1 MQPISNSGVGGSVL
15 PQEYSGVGGKELPQ
29 VTVAVRIVIIIVFMC
44 FVSIVKFLAT
54 RFYQISLPMSSEKF
68 KSGDKKTLT
77 SVVPMRG
84 VRVLP

>member
-29 VTVAVRIVIIIVFMC
+29 ATVAVRIVIINVFMC

-54 RFYQISLPMSSEKF
+54 RFCQILLPVSSENFEK
-68 KSGDKKTLT
+68 
-77 SVVPMRG
+77 V
-84 VRVLP
+84 